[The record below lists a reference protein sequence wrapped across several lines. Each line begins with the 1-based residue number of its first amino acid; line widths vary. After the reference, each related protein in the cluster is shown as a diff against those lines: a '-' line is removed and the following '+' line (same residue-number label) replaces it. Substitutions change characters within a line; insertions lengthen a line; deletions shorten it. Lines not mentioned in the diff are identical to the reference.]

1 MRGQGQGGDVTSLED
16 GSKRAGILRVPV
28 VEQIPAILKEAP
40 SVHGYVPCHLLHPA
54 VSRMDGDPSDVYLA
68 AFDVDEEQNIE
79 GHQSTKGEDLHTEE
93 VGSCEDRQ
101 VRTNERC
108 PCRRVLPLRG
118 RAYSMTP
125 QDVSHGLV

>member
-79 GHQSTKGEDLHTEE
+79 GHPSTKVKTSTLKKS
-93 VGSCEDRQ
+93 VPA
-101 VRTNERC
+101 RTAKCARMNAAHVVVCFRSGA
-108 PCRRVLPLRG
+108 G
-118 RAYSMTP
+118 RIP
-125 QDVSHGLV
+125 